1 MKELS
6 NYLTLRILDPIKL
19 FVGTKDISRRSSK
32 QNIYI
37 FKILIHTLL
46 AVMGLAM
53 LMDPTPANRRP
64 PSYSLPNVIRGN

>member
-19 FVGTKDISRRSSK
+19 FDGSKGISRRPSK
-32 QNIYI
+32 RTIYI
-37 FKILIHTLL
+37 FQILTHTLL